1 MSCQEKNLLFQKE
14 IPSYPIE
21 KKKNPTWSTTN
32 EVEFSSSQFIQAF
45 LLVKPQNPSQLLP
58 ANPDAN
64 VGFAVG
70 PQGPASQLE
79 NRLHNISHPFPIQLI
94 LKAFFVF
101 LQTREKFYMAFVR
114 EVVQV
119 IFLLRLVYFLRDL
132 TYLGSRNI
140 KKVLLSLI

>member
-1 MSCQEKNLLFQKE
+1 MSCQENNSLFQKE

-45 LLVKPQNPSQLLP
+45 LLVKPQNPSKLLP

-94 LKAFFVF
+94 LKAFLFFADSRKV
-101 LQTREKFYMAFVR
+101 LCGLYTRSSSSN
-114 EVVQV
+114 
-119 IFLLRLVYFLRDL
+119 FLLPSCFLF
-132 TYLGSRNI
+132 TSLGTLAI
-140 KKVLLSLI
+140 QEVGT